1 MDKAIE
7 KLWWAAHDT
16 LVNMREAGWDKDE
29 ETGEIHADIQD
40 LADALEATDPTKL
53 PAPRLWVCDECG
65 SSYVQELDW
74 IDPNAEKII
83 GGNEGAGS
91 SHRWCERC
99 EDHPPSFILI
109 EVYPDGTV
117 KEVK

>member
-7 KLWWAAHDT
+7 KLWWAAHD
-16 LVNMREAGWDKDE
+16 LVVNLRDGGCIDE
-29 ETGEIHADIQD
+29 ETGEEDPDVKA
-40 LADALEATDPTKL
+40 LAEALAATDPT
-53 PAPRLWVCDECG
+53 AGTRLWVCDECG